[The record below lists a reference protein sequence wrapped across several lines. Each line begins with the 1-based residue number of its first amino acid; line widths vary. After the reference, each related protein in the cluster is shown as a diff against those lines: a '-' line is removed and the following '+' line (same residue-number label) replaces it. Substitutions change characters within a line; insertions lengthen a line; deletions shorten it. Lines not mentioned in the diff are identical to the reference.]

1 MPPIPV
7 LGGGRLPPPQSKQ
20 TFRGCQIQDGTF
32 SRKKSRVYG
41 PDRKLMPT
49 RMIPKKPM
57 PLQVCVSIYE
67 HIYYIISSYIHGAR
81 ILGHIQDNERLLQVK
96 RPLCYHTISSN
107 DVTIW
112 SSPLGGKVI
121 GTQFPLISGHV
132 LVTNWASH
140 TRSLLYLTPTMI
152 HVEWP

>member
-1 MPPIPV
+1 
-7 LGGGRLPPPQSKQ
+7 
-20 TFRGCQIQDGTF
+20 
-32 SRKKSRVYG
+32 
-41 PDRKLMPT
+41 MPT

-121 GTQFPLISGHV
+121 ETQFPLISGHV
-132 LVTNWASH
+132 LVTN
-140 TRSLLYLTPTMI
+140 
-152 HVEWP
+152 